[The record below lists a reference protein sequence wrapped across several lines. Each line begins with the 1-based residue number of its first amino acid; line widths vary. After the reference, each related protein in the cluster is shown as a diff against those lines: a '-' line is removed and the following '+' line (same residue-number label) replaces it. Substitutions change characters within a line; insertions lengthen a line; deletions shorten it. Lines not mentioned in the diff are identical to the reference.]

1 MVSLD
6 PSTDLSFSHS
16 SLLWFLISHS
26 HSYCMT
32 FYFCISHVYS
42 LTKYLT
48 DNFLY
53 LGNIQISNSEY
64 WPERNYHIDRTDVWF
79 LQREVGETWNAITFQ
94 GTRLTTTK
102 HHLHQTLG
110 RCFMSLYLKHQIKPY
125 KPERVMF

>member
-1 MVSLD
+1 NSRFPHCIFNIHVVSLD

-16 SLLWFLISHS
+16 SLLSFLISHS

-64 WPERNYHIDRTDVWF
+64 
-79 LQREVGETWNAITFQ
+79 
-94 GTRLTTTK
+94 
-102 HHLHQTLG
+102 
-110 RCFMSLYLKHQIKPY
+110 
-125 KPERVMF
+125 